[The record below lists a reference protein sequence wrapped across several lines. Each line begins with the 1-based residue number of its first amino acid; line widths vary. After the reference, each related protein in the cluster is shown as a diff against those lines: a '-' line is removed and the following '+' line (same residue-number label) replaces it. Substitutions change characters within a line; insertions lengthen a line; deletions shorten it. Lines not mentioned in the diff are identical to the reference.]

1 MEDEPQMYTI
11 DIFVFEPA
19 CSTTHLYTQPFM
31 RHPLKVI
38 ATDKSWGMAFLETNI
53 MQILGNRWGKVFI
66 YSKCFSLQKTMFGG
80 FYEASLV

>member
-11 DIFVFEPA
+11 DIFDFEPA

-38 ATDKSWGMAFLETNI
+38 ATDKFWGMAFLAKNI
-53 MQILGNRWGKVFI
+53 MLILGNRWGMFFFLNVFP
-66 YSKCFSLQKTMFGG
+66 SKKINF
-80 FYEASLV
+80 LVDFMRGR